1 MLRKPHTNPSN
12 FFLGRPPPKKIIL
25 WVQCKP
31 GSRKFSIIVMLS
43 TKKKNKTKQ
52 QDINTTTPT
61 TTTITGRTEVTEK
74 WSYSLC
80 LENGWTYAWLGW
92 PRKMAFPS
100 SEGDVKI
107 VSSNIA
113 LVLNTLTLKYS
124 AFVRDSYNKRRTSNI
139 RNCGGPLNTTPNF
152 YHREWPP
159 WLEIMQS

>member
-1 MLRKPHTNPSN
+1 MIFVPIFWKNNVPEAYLPKMSISGQIVPEIVAQLCLENPIQTLLI
-12 FFLGRPPPKKIIL
+12 FFWVDPPKKIIL

-43 TKKKNKTKQ
+43 TKKKKNKTKQ
-52 QDINTTTPT
+52 QDINTTTTT

-113 LVLNTLTLKYS
+113 LVLNTLTLK
-124 AFVRDSYNKRRTSNI
+124 
-139 RNCGGPLNTTPNF
+139 
-152 YHREWPP
+152 
-159 WLEIMQS
+159 

>member
-1 MLRKPHTNPSN
+1 MIFVRIFWKNNVPEAYLPKMSISGQIVPEIVAQLCLENPIQTLLI
-12 FFLGRPPPKKIIL
+12 FFWVDPPQKIIL

-31 GSRKFSIIVMLS
+31 GGRKFSIIVMLS

-52 QDINTTTPT
+52 QDINTTTTTTT

-74 WSYSLC
+74 WTYSLC

-113 LVLNTLTLKYS
+113 LVLNTLTLK
-124 AFVRDSYNKRRTSNI
+124 
-139 RNCGGPLNTTPNF
+139 
-152 YHREWPP
+152 
-159 WLEIMQS
+159 